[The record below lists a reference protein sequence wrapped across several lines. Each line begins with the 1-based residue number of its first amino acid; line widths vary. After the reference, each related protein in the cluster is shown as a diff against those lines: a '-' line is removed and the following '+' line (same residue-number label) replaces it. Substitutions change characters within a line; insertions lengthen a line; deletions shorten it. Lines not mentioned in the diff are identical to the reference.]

1 VHVILVTWPLQLILS
16 DQRENSQNFCPMWQK
31 RHYQIFWLMCNWV
44 GGLGFGLDIGAH
56 NFEFLDMDWIWSL
69 CKNFGSNPIA
79 KFPYPYTPLICTRHA
94 SCVIC
99 GLMRLSLWSHV
110 LFWCVWYRLR
120 SSRTCFYVDASDS
133 LLFVRESPHDSA
145 YLIGY
150 SMLVEVFV
158 ASKSWCVRHILSFIG
173 LL

>member
-1 VHVILVTWPLQLILS
+1 MSYLSHDHFNWFCLTKGKIARTFALCGKRDTTKYFGSCATEWVVWDLDWISEPTIL
-16 DQRENSQNFCPMWQK
+16 NF
-31 RHYQIFWLMCNWV
+31 
-44 GGLGFGLDIGAH
+44 
-56 NFEFLDMDWIWSL
+56 WIWSL